1 MAGLPQ
7 PKPQARAAPPP
18 RPTQRR
24 TERSTLMPCGSGEFV
39 FVGVE
44 QEPLQIDIGPLLDM
58 PGPSRTSPAEL
69 LPEAMDEWFDDM
81 PEKRKQAQGAP

>member
-1 MAGLPQ
+1 
-7 PKPQARAAPPP
+7 
-18 RPTQRR
+18 
-24 TERSTLMPCGSGEFV
+24 MPCGSGEFV

-69 LPEAMDEWFDDM
+69 RPEAMDEWFDDM
-81 PEKRKQAQGAP
+81 PEKREQPQGAP